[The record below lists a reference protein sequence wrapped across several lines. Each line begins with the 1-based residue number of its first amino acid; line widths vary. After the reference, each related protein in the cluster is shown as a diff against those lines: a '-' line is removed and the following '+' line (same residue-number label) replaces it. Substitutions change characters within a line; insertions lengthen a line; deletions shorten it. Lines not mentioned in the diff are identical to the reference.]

1 MGLGET
7 KSRTKSRRAKRRRRG
22 AGVGLFGCLITLCMA
37 CGNKSDDGDAVKEF
51 SNSEPEDGGSNNK
64 QNETGRDENDEL
76 AMVEA

>member
-22 AGVGLFGCLITLCMA
+22 AGVGLIGCLITLCMA
-37 CGNKSDDGDAVKEF
+37 CCNKSDDGDAVKEF
-51 SNSEPEDGGSNNK
+51 SNSEHDDGDSNK
-64 QNETGRDENDEL
+64 QNETGRDENDDL